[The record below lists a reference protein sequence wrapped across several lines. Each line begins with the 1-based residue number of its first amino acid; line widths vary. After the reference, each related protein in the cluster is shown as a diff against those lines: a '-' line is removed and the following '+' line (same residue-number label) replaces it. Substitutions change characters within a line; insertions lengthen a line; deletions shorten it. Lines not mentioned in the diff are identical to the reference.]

1 MSTLTYELV
10 DDRGAQRTIELDLP
24 FGGEWKQGI
33 GVPNGSLADGDC
45 MLCLNADYQDHLV
58 SNVFELDVL
67 FETSFDVM
75 IRSGQIV
82 GVDFQFGIVSDY
94 NFDDDDQIRNSYI
107 RKLENYT
114 IDSVRFVN

>member
-1 MSTLTYELV
+1 MSTLVYELV
-10 DDRGAQRTIELDLP
+10 DESVAQRTIELDLP
-24 FGGEWKQGI
+24 FEGEWKQGI
-33 GVPNGSLADGDC
+33 GVPNGSLDDGDC

-58 SNVFELDVL
+58 SSIFELDVL

-75 IRSGQIV
+75 IRDGQIV

-107 RKLENYT
+107 SKLENYT
-114 IDSVRFVN
+114 VDSVRFVN